1 MNTAA
6 ASAPTVPPALT
17 GDDHELASTAGRL
30 RVYQSAPASSATAR
44 PLLLVHSVN
53 AAGSAR
59 EVRPLFDHYRQQRPV
74 IAFDLPGFGLSE
86 RGDRPYSPRLM
97 TDAVLAPSFRRCGGC
112 TDRCRSMRSGCRWA
126 ASSSRARRWS
136 RPRRFRSVALVSP
149 TGFSG
154 TTRRLGPPGSTRKVP
169 GLHAVLSAPLWGA
182 GLFRALTRPG
192 VIRFFLE
199 KTWGSKAI
207 DEDLWRYDVLITR
220 QPGAHHAPLHFLG
233 GGLFSGDVNALYDA
247 LAMPVWMSHG
257 TRGDFVD
264 YRGKAAY
271 TAKPN
276 WRFDVFE
283 AGALPYFE
291 MPAEFIRR
299 YDAFLATL

>member
-1 MNTAA
+1 MNTAS
-6 ASAPTVPPALT
+6 ASALAVPPALT
-17 GDDHELASTAGRL
+17 GDNHDHGSAAGRL
-30 RVYQSAPASSATAR
+30 RVYQSAPASPATAR

-59 EVRPLFDHYRQQRPV
+59 EVRPLYDHYRQQRPV

-86 RGDRPYSPRLM
+86 HGDRHYSPRLM
-97 TDAVLAPSFRRCGGC
+97 TDAVLAVVQEVRRLHGPVPIDALGVSLGSEFLARAAVESPASFR
-112 TDRCRSMRSGCRWA
+112 SI
-126 ASSSRARRWS
+126 
-136 RPRRFRSVALVSP
+136 ALVSP

-182 GLFRALTRPG
+182 GLFRALTRPS

-207 DEDLWRYDVLITR
+207 DEDLWRYDLAITR

-247 LAMPVWMSHG
+247 LAMPVWMAHG

-291 MPAEFIRR
+291 MPAEFARR
-299 YDAFLATL
+299 YDAFLASV

>member
-1 MNTAA
+1 MTITSD
-6 ASAPTVPPALT
+6 SAVPPALT
-17 GDDHELASTAGRL
+17 GDNFDLASAAGRL
-30 RVYQSAPASSATAR
+30 RVYRSVPASPAAAR

-59 EVRPLFDHYRQQRPV
+59 EVRPLYDHYRQQRPV

-86 RGDRPYSPRLM
+86 HGDRLYSPRLM
-97 TDAVLAPSFRRCGGC
+97 TDAVLAVVQEVRRLHGPAPIDALGVSLGSEFLARAAVESPS
-112 TDRCRSMRSGCRWA
+112 A
-126 ASSSRARRWS
+126 
-136 RPRRFRSVALVSP
+136 FRSVALVSP

-169 GLHAVLSAPLWGA
+169 GLHAVLSVPLWGA

-207 DEDLWRYDVLITR
+207 DEDLWRYDGLITR

-247 LAMPVWMSHG
+247 LAMPVWMAHG

-271 TAKPN
+271 SSQPN
-276 WRFDVFE
+276 WHFDVFE

-291 MPAEFIRR
+291 MPAEFARR
-299 YDAFLATL
+299 YDAFLASL

>member
-1 MNTAA
+1 MSTTTTPA
-6 ASAPTVPPALT
+6 VPPALP
-17 GDDHELASTAGRL
+17 GEAFDLDSAAGRL
-30 RVYQSAPASSATAR
+30 RVYRSVPSQAVTTL

-59 EVRPLFDHYRQQRPV
+59 EVRPLYEHYRQHRPV

-86 RGDRPYSPRLM
+86 LGDRPYSPRLM
-97 TDAVLAPSFRRCGGC
+97 TDAVLAVVQELRRLHGPVPIDTLAVSLGC
-112 TDRCRSMRSGCRWA
+112 EFLARA
-126 ASSSRARRWS
+126 AVESPAS
-136 RPRRFRSVALVSP
+136 FRSVALVSP

-154 TTRRLGPPGSTRKVP
+154 TTRRLGPPGSTRKLP
-169 GLHAVLSAPLWGA
+169 GLHAVLSVPLWGA

-207 DEDLWRYDVLITR
+207 DEDLWRYDTLITR

-264 YRGKAAY
+264 YRGKSAY
-271 TAKPN
+271 TARPN

-291 MPAEFIRR
+291 LPADFMRR
-299 YDAFLATL
+299 YDAFLASS

>member
-1 MNTAA
+1 MTSP
-6 ASAPTVPPALT
+6 ASPTLPPALA
-17 GDDHELASTAGRL
+17 GESYDLVSAAGRL
-30 RVYQSAPASSATAR
+30 RVYRSAPAQSATAT

-59 EVRPLFDHYRQQRPV
+59 ELRPLYEHYRQQRPV

-86 RGDRPYSPRLM
+86 HGDRPYGPRLM
-97 TDAVLAPSFRRCGGC
+97 TDAVLAAVKEVQRLHGPAPIDALGVSLGCEFLARAAVESPS
-112 TDRCRSMRSGCRWA
+112 SL
-126 ASSSRARRWS
+126 
-136 RPRRFRSVALVSP
+136 RSVAMVSP

-154 TTRRLGPPGSTRKVP
+154 TTRRLGPPGSTRKLP
-169 GLHAVLSAPLWGA
+169 GLHAVLSVPLWGA

-207 DEDLWRYDVLITR
+207 DEDLWRYDVAITR

-247 LAMPVWMSHG
+247 LAMPVWMAHG

-264 YRGKAAY
+264 YRGKTAY
-271 TAKPN
+271 TARPN

-291 MPAEFIRR
+291 LPAEFMRR
-299 YDAFLATL
+299 YDAFIATL